1 MLLFRLGAAGC
12 LCLLATELAFAQ
24 PAKLAQR
31 FQEGV
36 DAYRLGD
43 YVEARGH
50 LEAARKLDPKL
61 PGPHRFLAAVALAE
75 KRYDDCITSAA
86 QALRVAPQSRELD
99 DTRKLHEDCRLAAGR
114 PTFAGAY
121 REGGG
126 ALAITATFEDVSV
139 GAAIAIDG
147 RSSGSTPLYP
157 RAISAGPHQIKVSRA
172 GAGEQTLQIDVL
184 PGVVTDVAVV
194 LGAPKQEG
202 WIELPAELL
211 KDAAALALSID
222 GKPVTAA
229 ARISLAPGKRTIV
242 VRRGKQEWSRTIE
255 VTASKT
261 VKLTPTFPSPKKTR

>member
-12 LCLLATELAFAQ
+12 LCFFAAELASAQ

-43 YVEARGH
+43 YAEARVH

-75 KRYDDCITSAA
+75 KRHDDCIASAA

-114 PTFAGAY
+114 PTFSGAY
-121 REGGG
+121 RDGGG

-147 RSSGSTPLYP
+147 KSSGSTPLYP

-194 LGAPKQEG
+194 LGAPKQEA

-211 KDAAALALSID
+211 KEESLALSID
-222 GKPVTAA
+222 GKPVTASVRVA
-229 ARISLAPGKRTIV
+229 VAPGKRAIV
-242 VRRGKQEWSRTIE
+242 LRRGKQEWSRTIE
-255 VTASKT
+255 VTPSKT

>member
-12 LCLLATELAFAQ
+12 LCFFATELVFAQ

-31 FQEGV
+31 FQDGV

-43 YVEARGH
+43 YGEARVH
-50 LEAARKLDPKL
+50 LEAARKLDPSL

-75 KRYDDCITSAA
+75 KRYDDCIAA
-86 QALRVAPQSRELD
+86 AALALRVAPQSRELE

-114 PTFAGAY
+114 PAYAGAY

-147 RSSGSTPLYP
+147 KSSGSTPLYP

-172 GAGEQTLQIDVL
+172 GAGAQTLQIDVL
-184 PGVVTDVAVV
+184 PGGVTDVAVV
-194 LGAPKQEG
+194 LDAPKQG

-211 KDAAALALSID
+211 KDADSLALSID
-222 GKPVTAA
+222 GKPVAA
-229 ARISLAPGKRTIV
+229 TARIAVTPGKRAIV
-242 VRRGKQEWSRTIE
+242 LRRGKQEWSRTIE
-255 VTASKT
+255 VTPSKT
-261 VKLTPTFPSPKKTR
+261 VKLTPIFPSPKKTR